1 MTQPLSGPLS
11 DDDSK
16 PPIRA
21 RVPDG
26 LQRGVFSTGVIV
38 MTGATE
44 FIIDFVQNLGRPHQI
59 VARIVMPHP
68 VLPQFAEALK
78 TNIDLYTQRYGPLPV
93 VAESTTLVTGS
104 LHGNVRDVSPTPPNR
119 PPVDLASGTIDVLGS
134 TQQNSPTPGS
144 SEPEQIGT
152 AKPLGSKAPG
162 NLTRKMTAQEVYDDL
177 KLPDEL
183 LSGAYANAVVI
194 GHGPHE
200 FSLDFITNFYPQ
212 FAVSSR
218 VFLAAGQ
225 IHRLL
230 DSLRSA
236 WEQYRQRLQE
246 PPKG

>member
-1 MTQPLSGPLS
+1 MTQPPSGPLS

-21 RVPDG
+21 RVPEG

-93 VAESTTLVTGS
+93 VADSTTLVTGS
-104 LHGNVRDVSPTPPNR
+104 LHGNAREVSPTPSSKPQ
-119 PPVDLASGTIDVLGS
+119 VDLASGTIDVLGS
-134 TQQNSPTPGS
+134 TQSNPPNQGPSDPESPV
-144 SEPEQIGT
+144 T
-152 AKPLGSKAPG
+152 ARPSASKPPS

-218 VFLAAGQ
+218 VYLAAGQ

>member
-1 MTQPLSGPLS
+1 
-11 DDDSK
+11 
-16 PPIRA
+16 
-21 RVPDG
+21 
-26 LQRGVFSTGVIV
+26 
-38 MTGATE
+38 
-44 FIIDFVQNLGRPHQI
+44 
-59 VARIVMPHP
+59 MPHP
-68 VLPQFAEALK
+68 VLPQFADALK

-93 VAESTTLVTGS
+93 VADSTTLVTGT
-104 LHGNVRDVSPTPPNR
+104 LHGNVREVSPTPPSR
-119 PPVDLASGTIDVLGS
+119 PPGDLASGTIDVLGS
-134 TQQNSPTPGS
+134 AQSTPPNPTPA
-144 SEPEQIGT
+144 EPDPPVT
-152 AKPLGSKAPG
+152 ARHSTGKAPA

-225 IHRLL
+225 IHRLF

-246 PPKG
+246 PPKA

>member
-1 MTQPLSGPLS
+1 MTQPPSGPLS

-21 RVPDG
+21 RVPEG

-68 VLPQFAEALK
+68 ILPQFAEALK

-93 VAESTTLVTGS
+93 VADSTTLVTGS
-104 LHGNVRDVSPTPPNR
+104 LHGNAREVSPTPSSKPQ
-119 PPVDLASGTIDVLGS
+119 VDLASGTIDVLGS
-134 TQQNSPTPGS
+134 TQSIPPTQGPSDPESPV
-144 SEPEQIGT
+144 T
-152 AKPLGSKAPG
+152 ARPPASKPPS

-218 VFLAAGQ
+218 VYLAAGQ

>member
-1 MTQPLSGPLS
+1 MTQPPTGPLS

-78 TNIDLYTQRYGPLPV
+78 TNIELYTQRYGPLPV
-93 VAESTTLVTGS
+93 VAESTTLVTGT
-104 LHGNVRDVSPTPPNR
+104 LHGNAREVSPTPPIK
-119 PPVDLASGTIDVLGS
+119 PQVDLASGSIDVLGA
-134 TQQNSPTPGS
+134 TQPTAANQPPTDS
-144 SEPEQIGT
+144 DPAIT
-152 AKPLGSKAPG
+152 ARPTAGKPPA
-162 NLTRKMTAQEVYDDL
+162 NITRKMTAQEVYDDL

-246 PPKG
+246 PPRG

>member
-1 MTQPLSGPLS
+1 
-11 DDDSK
+11 
-16 PPIRA
+16 
-21 RVPDG
+21 
-26 LQRGVFSTGVIV
+26 
-38 MTGATE
+38 
-44 FIIDFVQNLGRPHQI
+44 
-59 VARIVMPHP
+59 
-68 VLPQFAEALK
+68 
-78 TNIDLYTQRYGPLPV
+78 
-93 VAESTTLVTGS
+93 
-104 LHGNVRDVSPTPPNR
+104 
-119 PPVDLASGTIDVLGS
+119 
-134 TQQNSPTPGS
+134 
-144 SEPEQIGT
+144 
-152 AKPLGSKAPG
+152 
-162 NLTRKMTAQEVYDDL
+162 MTAQEVYDDL

-218 VFLAAGQ
+218 VYLAAGQ

>member
-1 MTQPLSGPLS
+1 
-11 DDDSK
+11 
-16 PPIRA
+16 
-21 RVPDG
+21 
-26 LQRGVFSTGVIV
+26 
-38 MTGATE
+38 
-44 FIIDFVQNLGRPHQI
+44 
-59 VARIVMPHP
+59 
-68 VLPQFAEALK
+68 
-78 TNIDLYTQRYGPLPV
+78 V
-93 VAESTTLVTGS
+93 VADSTTLVTGS
-104 LHGNVRDVSPTPPNR
+104 LHGNAREVSPTPSSKPQ
-119 PPVDLASGTIDVLGS
+119 VDLASGTIDVLGS
-134 TQQNSPTPGS
+134 TQSIPPTQGPSDPESPV
-144 SEPEQIGT
+144 T
-152 AKPLGSKAPG
+152 ARPPASKPPS

-218 VFLAAGQ
+218 VYLAAGQ